1 MPGRA
6 GHRAGPHR
14 DRPAVGPPLRKR
26 ESKQPMESGSEDQS
40 WMRGVLSALLWAA
53 IAVIVVVWVVLL
65 AILFAVTVPSDP
77 GRYTV
82 GLWFRRAAVACVAIN
97 PLWRFRISGV
107 MIDDPRRPYVVVA
120 NHESYADIF
129 LISHL
134 PWEMKWLSKAEV
146 MRVPLMGWMMR
157 MAGDIPVRRG
167 DSRSRAEAMDGIRDR
182 LAKRVSVVVLPEG
195 TRAPAEEMLPFR
207 DGAFRVAVE
216 LGLPIL
222 PIAVAGTRHA
232 MAKGSFRFNYATAEA
247 RVLEPMETAH
257 LTRADVPRLRDE
269 IRDRI
274 AAARAELRKELGL

>member
-1 MPGRA
+1 MTSSEA
-6 GHRAGPHR
+6 GIE
-14 DRPAVGPPLRKR
+14 DR
-26 ESKQPMESGSEDQS
+26 S
-40 WMRGVLSALLWAA
+40 WTRSALSALLWAA

-65 AILFAVTVPSDP
+65 AIIFVVTAPSDP

-82 GLWFRRAAVACVAIN
+82 GLWFRRAAVACVAVN
-97 PLWRFRISGV
+97 PLWRFRTSGV

-146 MRVPLMGWMMR
+146 MRLPLMGWMMR

-167 DSRSRAEAMDGIRDR
+167 DSRSRAEAMNGIRDR
-182 LAKRVSVVVLPEG
+182 LAKRVSVIVLPEG
-195 TRAPAEEMLPFR
+195 TRSPTDEMLPFR

-222 PIAVAGTRHA
+222 PIAVAGTRNA
-232 MAKGSFRFNYATAEA
+232 MAKGSFRFNRASAEA
-247 RVLEPMETAH
+247 RVLEPVETAH
-257 LTRADVPRLRDE
+257 LTRQDVPRLRDE
-269 IRDRI
+269 VRDRI
-274 AAARAELRKELGL
+274 AATREELRKELGIARTSESESES